1 MTSFQFS
8 LEAKDV
14 ADVDDDDEEEDLVT
28 PGILSFVP
36 SFQAVAP
43 AIDPKLALALLMFS
57 RRLVV
62 VERLVGGSME
72 TNLSLGRLTSLG
84 CQEMLDSVRMK

>member
-1 MTSFQFS
+1 M
-8 LEAKDV
+8 

-28 PGILSFVP
+28 PGILSLLA
-36 SFQAVAP
+36 SLQAGVP

-57 RRLVV
+57 RKLVV

-72 TNLSLGRLTSLG
+72 INLSLGFF
-84 CQEMLDSVRMK
+84 